1 MSTNYTIITFI
12 LVISML
18 FIQCNNKDTNY
29 KENSAEPLME
39 EKHHKVVGG
48 WKSMEIN
55 QKIKD
60 LSDYIIKEYKIES
73 SIKSISNASY
83 QIVSGKNYRF
93 EIALENGEIW
103 KSQVYLNFKNEPSIT
118 TFQKISKNEK

>member
-1 MSTNYTIITFI
+1 
-12 LVISML
+12 
-18 FIQCNNKDTNY
+18 
-29 KENSAEPLME
+29 ME
-39 EKHHKVVGG
+39 ENYHKVVGG